1 MGSFVAA
8 SIYLCFTLLHGRR
21 IEKEGVEEEGKKE
34 TSTDD
39 KEGRGIGSE
48 EVEVKEEEKR
58 KDIGVTISDTLNT
71 TAQEVGVANVGGEGT
86 RGTWNYYGI
95 ISYSNIPFKWNQ
107 Q

>member
-39 KEGRGIGSE
+39 KEGGGIGSE
-48 EVEVKEEEKR
+48 EVKEEEKR

-71 TAQEVGVANVGGEGT
+71 TAEEEGVANVGGEGT
-86 RGTWNYYGI
+86 RGT
-95 ISYSNIPFKWNQ
+95 
-107 Q
+107 